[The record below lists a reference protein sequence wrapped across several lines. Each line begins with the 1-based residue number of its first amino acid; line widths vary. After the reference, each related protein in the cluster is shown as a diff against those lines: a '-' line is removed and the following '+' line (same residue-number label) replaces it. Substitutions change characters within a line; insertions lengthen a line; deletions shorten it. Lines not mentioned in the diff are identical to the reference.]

1 LWSLKSDLN
10 NDGKDIDELLEV
22 IDGYLCELKEAQIRG
37 GLHIFGH
44 HPKNEKLTDLI
55 VALHRLPNSGV
66 LGITQA
72 LAKDLNLDFDPI
84 NVEFEKPFNQT
95 VNGVECRTFGQA
107 VENLE
112 LKAKNCIDDLLNY
125 ELNKSLLGEATLGV
139 IAEIENS
146 TLHKVKRTKEE
157 IGNLLNGLNGKYVP
171 AGGSGAPTRG
181 RLDILPTGRNF
192 YSVDVRT
199 IPTQSAYELGG
210 KSAKNIIERYLQ
222 DNGEYPTSVGISV
235 WGTSTM
241 RTGGDD
247 IAQAFA
253 LLGVRPIWSG
263 MNRRVKDFEVI
274 SLLELKRPRVDVLL
288 RISGFFRDAF
298 PDVISLF
305 NSAIEK
311 VASLDEE
318 DSQNPIKARFVSE
331 KSDWI
336 EKGLTEEQAYERSLY
351 RVFGSKPGAYGAGL
365 QGLID
370 GKNWET
376 QEDLAQVYINW
387 SGYAYYGNKNEGRS
401 AHESFEKRLE
411 NIEVVIQN
419 QDNRE
424 HDLLDSDDYYQFQGG
439 MTSAVS
445 KVKGEQPETYF
456 GDHSRPDNPKIKTLK
471 EELLKVYRSRVVNPK
486 WMSGM
491 RDHGYKGAFE
501 MAATMDYLFAYDAT
515 TNQIEDFMYEGITE
529 AYLFDKENKAFIE
542 KHNKW
547 ALKDMSE
554 RMLEAIQRDMWKDPS
569 KETVEKLQELYLES
583 DNALE

>member
-1 LWSLKSDLN
+1 M
-10 NDGKDIDELLEV
+10 
-22 IDGYLCELKEAQIRG
+22 
-37 GLHIFGH
+37 
-44 HPKNEKLTDLI
+44 
-55 VALHRLPNSGV
+55 
-66 LGITQA
+66 
-72 LAKDLNLDFDPI
+72 
-84 NVEFEKPFNQT
+84 
-95 VNGVECRTFGQA
+95 
-107 VENLE
+107 
-112 LKAKNCIDDLLNY
+112 
-125 ELNKSLLGEATLGV
+125 
-139 IAEIENS
+139 
-146 TLHKVKRTKEE
+146 
-157 IGNLLNGLNGKYVP
+157 LNGLNGGYVP

-181 RLDILPTGRNF
+181 RLDILPTGKNF

-199 IPTQSAYELGG
+199 IPSQSAYELGV

-222 DNGEYPTSVGISV
+222 DNGEYPTSIGISV

-247 IAQAFA
+247 IAQALA

-263 MNRRVKDFEVI
+263 INRRVSDFEII

-305 NSAIEK
+305 NAVVEK
-311 VASLDEE
+311 IALLDEDDE
-318 DSQNPIKARFVSE
+318 MNPIKKRFNAE
-331 KSDWI
+331 KKDWV
-336 EKGLTEEQAYERSLY
+336 EKGLSEQQAEERSLY

-387 SGYAYYGNKNEGRS
+387 SGFAYYGNKNEGRS

-439 MTSAVS
+439 MTSAVT
-445 KVKGEQPETYF
+445 KVKGEQPEIFF

-471 EELLKVYRSRVVNPK
+471 EELHKVYRSRVVNPK

-515 TNQIEDFMYEGITE
+515 TNLIEDFMYQGITE
-529 AYLFDKENKAFIE
+529 SYLFDEENKSFIE
-542 KHNKW
+542 KNNKW

-554 RMLEAIQRDMWKDPS
+554 RMLEAIQRGMWENPS
-569 KETVEKLQELYLES
+569 EETVAKLQELFLNAENELE
-583 DNALE
+583 

>member
-1 LWSLKSDLN
+1 MQDH
-10 NDGKDIDELLEV
+10 G
-22 IDGYLCELKEAQIRG
+22 
-37 GLHIFGH
+37 
-44 HPKNEKLTDLI
+44 
-55 VALHRLPNSGV
+55 
-66 LGITQA
+66 
-72 LAKDLNLDFDPI
+72 
-84 NVEFEKPFNQT
+84 
-95 VNGVECRTFGQA
+95 EC
-107 VENLE
+107 
-112 LKAKNCIDDLLNY
+112 
-125 ELNKSLLGEATLGV
+125 
-139 IAEIENS
+139 
-146 TLHKVKRTKEE
+146 
-157 IGNLLNGLNGKYVP
+157 
-171 AGGSGAPTRG
+171 
-181 RLDILPTGRNF
+181 
-192 YSVDVRT
+192 
-199 IPTQSAYELGG
+199 
-210 KSAKNIIERYLQ
+210 
-222 DNGEYPTSVGISV
+222 PTSIGVSV

-253 LLGVRPIWSG
+253 LIGVRPIWSG
-263 MNRRVKDFEVI
+263 MNRRVSDFEVL
-274 SLLELKRPRVDVLL
+274 SLLELKRPRIDVLL

-311 VASLDEE
+311 VALLDEE
-318 DSQNPIKARFVSE
+318 DDQNPIKARFNSE
-331 KSDWI
+331 KKDWI
-336 EKGLTEEQAYERSLY
+336 EKGLSEQQAQEKSLY

-387 SGYAYYGNKNEGRS
+387 RGYAYYGNKNEGRS

-439 MTSAVS
+439 MTAAVK

-471 EELLKVYRSRVVNPK
+471 EELHKVYRSRVVNPK
-486 WMSGM
+486 WMDGM

-515 TNQIEDFMYEGITE
+515 TDLIEDFMYEGITE
-529 AYLFDKENKAFIE
+529 AYLMDPENQDFIK

-554 RMLEAIQRDMWKDPS
+554 RMLEAMQRGMWKNPP
-569 KETVEKLQELYLES
+569 EEMINKLENLYLKSE
-583 DNALE
+583 NELE